1 MSLLGELLF
10 VSSSLALLIMVV
22 IANYYQIK
30 IMRRFSGVIG
40 KIMFWYSL
48 GLASMLVLTIF
59 EWVILLSGLDPG
71 VRDAGEQIFFTVAV
85 AFFLRGSIII
95 R

>member
-1 MSLLGELLF
+1 MSLLGDLIF
-10 VSSSLALLIMVV
+10 ASSSVALLIMVV
-22 IANYYQIK
+22 VANYYQIR

-48 GLASMLVLTIF
+48 GLASMLALTIF
-59 EWVILLSGLDPG
+59 EWVVTFAGLDPG
-71 VRDAGEQIFFTVAV
+71 IRDAGEQVFFTVAV